1 AQPPVEKGRTD
12 AVLVLGGTGK
22 TGQRIVKALLD
33 QGRDVVVAARDKD
46 QAEQLFD
53 QSTPG
58 LFMQVGVDVRDK
70 ASLNDQKVFEGV
82 SQVVSA
88 MGPRFG
94 EEGSSSE
101 AVDFIGVQSA
111 IEAAETFL
119 YPDDGSR
126 PTPGSVVRKTLVQP
140 SSEGSDDGS
149 GGPGGK
155 WEPLDDVI
163 MGGRSSSAWKTGV
176 GRGVLERQSDEGM
189 YGRWAG
195 TLVEEGGGFCGTV
208 IKNLPFDASGYDGI
222 RLRVRGDGNRY
233 KFRLKPNTEFDNTP
247 ERQYQAAF
255 DTVKGQWIEVDL
267 PFESFVAVKRNYV
280 DYSAPRVNE
289 GPAGGKMLSLG
300 IVLSRF
306 AFNE

>member
-1 AQPPVEKGRTD
+1 
-12 AVLVLGGTGK
+12 
-22 TGQRIVKALLD
+22 
-33 QGRDVVVAARDKD
+33 
-46 QAEQLFD
+46 
-53 QSTPG
+53 
-58 LFMQVGVDVRDK
+58 
-70 ASLNDQKVFEGV
+70 
-82 SQVVSA
+82 

-208 IKNLPFDASGYDGI
+208 IKVCSDSATLLSCLCQPLFVIFIS
-222 RLRVRGDGNRY
+222 LRCCV
-233 KFRLKPNTEFDNTP
+233 FCCLF
-247 ERQYQAAF
+247 
-255 DTVKGQWIEVDL
+255 
-267 PFESFVAVKRNYV
+267 SFHQ
-280 DYSAPRVNE
+280 
-289 GPAGGKMLSLG
+289 
-300 IVLSRF
+300 F
-306 AFNE
+306 